1 MLVTKIEPVTNQKM
15 KVFIE
20 EQFAF
25 VLYKGELLRYKITEG
40 KEVSQEVILQIR
52 TEVLTKRAKLRAMH
66 LLEKMSRTEKQL
78 YTKLKQDLYPEDIVE
93 EAMQYVKSFGYID
106 DYKYAMHYIETKKNS
121 KSMREIQAELGQR
134 GIPREILFEALS
146 QSKEEVDEMS
156 AIQKLTEKKR
166 FDPKT
171 ATEKEKKRMQDYL
184 LRKGFSYEDV
194 RQVIQVSY
202 QNA

>member
-40 KEVSQEVILQIR
+40 KEVSQEVILKIR

-78 YTKLKQDLYPEDIVE
+78 YTKLKQDLYPEDIIE

-166 FDPKT
+166 FDPET